1 MPQLNAFDAAPGRTV
16 VISHGDLFAEA
27 ISVDLLVISAKEGFY
42 EPEPGSMV
50 SVLRNR
56 CGLVVGDLR
65 REPALDLTQ
74 APTIRA
80 WVTPELETLPQKPQW
95 PEASRT
101 RFKRLAVVETPE
113 EESRDG
119 DEKPVFQQMFCLLA
133 LLPMHGIDCTSV
145 ATPLLNTGR
154 QQAQPKQLYPAMI
167 RAVGN
172 GFRHVPD
179 LSQLVIFDLKR
190 DNLEE
195 LSQEIDRTLQRSPLQ
210 RERLRIRA
218 ENQELIDRLIT
229 RLEQFR
235 LDQKDVMQDP
245 EAQQCIAEIEHQL
258 RSPDITLV
266 TLAITARK
274 LLESLIAR
282 RLHGRGKGM
291 SLYSMIHLLTPDI
304 SAWSS
309 NAMHT
314 VRIFGNWMGHASADG
329 EPDQLPGSQVRHDDM
344 LTMLLSLQRVLD
356 DYPWPLKVRRAPP
369 RKRIPSKTP
378 RQKSKNR

>member
-27 ISVDLLVISAKEGFY
+27 INVDLLVISAKAGFY

-50 SVLRNR
+50 SVLLNK

-65 REPALDLTQ
+65 RAPALDLTQ

-80 WVTPELETLPQKPQW
+80 WVTPDLETLPQKPQW
-95 PEASRT
+95 PEGSRT
-101 RFKRLAVVETPE
+101 RFRRLAVVETAE
-113 EESRDG
+113 NEVHDG
-119 DEKPVFQQMFCLLA
+119 DEQPVFQQMFCLLA
-133 LLPMHGIDCTSV
+133 LLPMHGIDCSSV

-154 QQAQPKQLYPAMI
+154 QKAQPRQLYPAMI

-190 DNLEE
+190 ENLED
-195 LSQEIDRTLQRSPLQ
+195 LSKEIDRTLERSPLQ
-210 RERLRIRA
+210 RERLSIRE
-218 ENQELIDRLIT
+218 ENQEMIDRLLAS
-229 RLEQFR
+229 LERFMKN
-235 LDQKDVMQDP
+235 QKEVMQDSRA
-245 EAQQCIAEIEHQL
+245 EQMLAEIEHQL

-266 TLAITARK
+266 TLGITARK
-274 LLESLIAR
+274 LLEALVAR
-282 RLHGRGKGM
+282 RLHGRGKGLG
-291 SLYSMIHLLTPDI
+291 LYAMINLLQPDI

-314 VRIFGNWMGHASADG
+314 VRIFGNWMGHAATDE
-329 EPDQLPGSQVRHDDM
+329 EPDQLPTSTVRHDDM
-344 LTMLLSLQRVLD
+344 LAMLLSLQRVLD
-356 DYPWPLKVRRAPP
+356 DYPWPLKMRRTLP
-369 RKRIPSKTP
+369 RKRIPSKSA
-378 RQKSKNR
+378 R

>member
-27 ISVDLLVISAKEGFY
+27 INVDLLVISAKEGFY
-42 EPEPGSMV
+42 EPETGSMV
-50 SVLRNR
+50 SVLLNK

-65 REPALDLTQ
+65 QAPALDLTQ

-80 WVTPELETLPQKPQW
+80 WVTPELETLPVKPQW
-95 PEASRT
+95 PEGSRT
-101 RFKRLAVVETPE
+101 RFRRLAVVETPE
-113 EESRDG
+113 EETRDG
-119 DEKPVFQQMFCLLA
+119 DEQPVFQQMFCLMA

-154 QQAQPKQLYPAMI
+154 QKAQLKQLYPAMI

-179 LSQLVIFDLKR
+179 LSLLVIFDLKR

-195 LSQEIDRTLQRSPLQ
+195 LSKEIDRTLERSPLQ
-210 RERLRIRA
+210 RERLSIRE
-218 ENQELIDRLIT
+218 ENQELIDRLLLS
-229 RLEQFR
+229 LEGFKKGQNE
-235 LDQKDVMQDP
+235 VMQDP
-245 EAQQCIAEIEHQL
+245 HSEQLIAEIEHQL

-274 LLESLIAR
+274 LLEALVAR
-282 RLHGRGKGM
+282 RLRGRGKGM
-291 SLYSMIHLLTPDI
+291 NLYGMINLLQPDI

-314 VRIFGNWMGHASADG
+314 VRIFGNWMGHASTDG
-329 EPDQLPGSQVRHDDM
+329 EPDQLPTTTVRHDDM
-344 LTMLLSLQRVLD
+344 LAMLLSLQRVLD
-356 DYPWPLKVRRAPP
+356 DYPWPLKVRKPLH
-369 RKRIPSKTP
+369 RKRMQSKIS
-378 RQKSKNR
+378 R

>member
-27 ISVDLLVISAKEGFY
+27 INVDLLVISAKEGFY
-42 EPEPGSMV
+42 EPESGSMV
-50 SVLRNR
+50 SVLLNR
-56 CGLVVGDLR
+56 CGLVVADLR
-65 REPALDLTQ
+65 RAPALDLTQ

-80 WVTPELETLPQKPQW
+80 WVTPELETLPVKPQW
-95 PEASRT
+95 PEGSRT
-101 RFKRLAVVETPE
+101 RFRRLAVVETAQKE
-113 EESRDG
+113 LIDG
-119 DEKPVFQQMFCLLA
+119 DEQPVFQQMFCLLA
-133 LLPMHGIDCTSV
+133 LLPMHGIECTSA

-154 QQAQPKQLYPAMI
+154 QNAQPRQLYPAMI

-195 LSQEIDRTLQRSPLQ
+195 LSKEIDRTLERSPLQ
-210 RERLRIRA
+210 RERLSIRE
-218 ENQELIDRLIT
+218 ENRELIDRLLLS
-229 RLEQFR
+229 LERFK
-235 LDQKDVMQDP
+235 LDQKDVMQDQ
-245 EAQQCIAEIEHQL
+245 EAQQFIAEIEHQL

-266 TLAITARK
+266 TLAITSRK
-274 LLESLIAR
+274 LLESLVAR
-282 RLHGRGKGM
+282 RLYGRGKGM
-291 SLYSMIHLLTPDI
+291 NLYSMIHLLTPDI

-314 VRIFGNWMGHASADG
+314 VRIFGNWMGHASANG
-329 EPDQLPGSQVRHDDM
+329 EPDQLPRSPVRHDDM

-356 DYPWPLKVRRAPP
+356 DYPWPLRVRKLLP
-369 RKRIPSKTP
+369 RKRTASKIP
-378 RQKSKNR
+378 RQK

>member
-27 ISVDLLVISAKEGFY
+27 INVDLLVISAKEGFY
-42 EPEPGSMV
+42 EPETGSMV

-65 REPALDLTQ
+65 RAPALDLTQ

-80 WVTPELETLPQKPQW
+80 WVTPELETLAQKPHW
-95 PEASRT
+95 PEGSRT
-101 RFKRLAVVETPE
+101 RFRRLAVVETAE
-113 EESRDG
+113 TELSDG
-119 DEKPVFQQMFCLLA
+119 DEQLVFQQMFCLLA
-133 LLPMHGIDCTSV
+133 LLPMHGIECTSV

-154 QQAQPKQLYPAMI
+154 QKAQPRQLYPAMI

-190 DNLEE
+190 VNLEE
-195 LSQEIDRTLQRSPLQ
+195 LSKEIDRTLERSPLQ
-210 RERLRIRA
+210 RERLSIRE
-218 ENQELIDRLIT
+218 ENQDLIDRLLAGIE
-229 RLEQFR
+229 RFKKAQEE
-235 LDQKDVMQDP
+235 VMQDSRA
-245 EAQQCIAEIEHQL
+245 EQMLAEIEHQL

-274 LLESLIAR
+274 LLEALVAR
-282 RLHGRGKGM
+282 RLRGRGKGM
-291 SLYSMIHLLTPDI
+291 NLYSMINLLQPDI

-314 VRIFGNWMGHASADG
+314 VRIFGNWMGHASTN
-329 EPDQLPGSQVRHDDM
+329 EEHDQLPTSSVSHDDM
-344 LTMLLSLQRVLD
+344 LAMLLSLQRALE
-356 DYPWPLKVRRAPP
+356 DYPWPLKARKALPTRRMS
-369 RKRIPSKTP
+369 SKTL
-378 RQKSKNR
+378 RQKQFS